1 MLLRRPVAVLAVLAV
16 LGPLAGCG
24 GDDEPGPEPS
34 PEPTAAF
41 DPAEL
46 DLGRIDPTRTDLSAA
61 ASPELAR
68 RAASYELGELLVQ
81 PQEVDPELIMANVD
95 SGSVVSPEDFGFVFE
110 GETAPLESSTA
121 AIVARK
127 SDPEFENWIATGV
140 VAFPDEAAAQAA
152 AAAMHQ
158 LALAPA
164 PEEFT
169 PEPYAAGEVPGR
181 PAALGGTRL
190 VADWVTAKVFEAS
203 GPFVMYAWISE
214 DVEQEAALGLAAD
227 FLDEQA
233 ERLADL
239 EPVVANEEPTKRE
252 LDPSGLW
259 SLTLATDVNGGLSG
273 TAHLSGPSASLIHQI
288 DLEGLDDA
296 YEDSG
301 LERVATNAAV
311 LYRTSEDGGPQI
323 LLDAFRIQAEKANLE
338 VTDPPP
344 GLEDDEATCMMGEL
358 EDIEGVWP
366 THICWIVYEDTLIE
380 AAGSTIEEARQM
392 ASAQLM
398 LVFQAGDNR
407 KRTTG

>member
-1 MLLRRPVAVLAVLAV
+1 MLLRRPVAVLAALVV
-16 LGPLAGCG
+16 LGPLAACG
-24 GDDEPGPEPS
+24 GDDEPAPDPTPEAT
-34 PEPTAAF
+34 EAF

-95 SGSVVSPEDFGFVFE
+95 SGSAVSPEDFGFVFE
-110 GETAPLESSTA
+110 GDTTPLQSSTA

-127 SDPEFENWIATGV
+127 SDPDFENWIATGV

-158 LALAPA
+158 LALAPV

-169 PEPYAAGEVPGR
+169 PDPYAASEVPGR
-181 PAALGGTRL
+181 AAALGGTRV
-190 VADWVTAKVFEAS
+190 VADWVTVKVFEAA

-214 DVEQEAALGLAAD
+214 DVEPETALDLAAD

-233 ERLADL
+233 ERLEDTQ
-239 EPVVANEEPTKRE
+239 PVVANDSPTKRE

-259 SLTLATDVNGGLSG
+259 GLTLATDVNGGLAE
-273 TAHLSGPSASLIHQI
+273 TAHLSGPRASLIHQI

-323 LLDAFRIQAEKANLE
+323 LLDAFVTQAEKANLE

-344 GLEDDEATCMMGEL
+344 GLEDDATCVMGEVS
-358 EDIEGVWP
+358 EIEGVWP
-366 THICWIVYEDTLIE
+366 THMCWIVFEDTLIE
-380 AAGSTIEEARQM
+380 AGGSTIEEARQV

-398 LVFQAGDNR
+398 LVFQSGGDR
-407 KRTTG
+407 KRMTG